1 MWQTIKLK
9 EAKKRV
15 IVFDFLK
22 SSLIHFTKRSIESED
37 RFDVKV
43 LKL

>member
-15 IVFDFLK
+15 IVFDFD
-22 SSLIHFTKRSIESED
+22 SLYLTFSKMSIESED